1 MFGYFGTDILTQ
13 KLTKIFFNQIR
24 EALPEITREINNKIK
39 ECEDQ
44 LAILGQPLPVDDVG
58 KLNLLWNLLSEY
70 CESYKNILK
79 GKYESKRLSVLKDEG
94 GYKIKEYFRKLLD
107 DFTGKYQATEK
118 YSDEYINYALTVHE
132 GDSIPGFPSIDAF
145 YFLLKPKLEDLR
157 EPIQECLAN
166 VFAYMEMLSSKIL
179 DITFQR
185 FPKIIDDMNDFVTKF
200 LHGEKDKAKHI
211 VDSIVEMEINYLFTN
226 DNDYLINYT
235 TFIPKNINHDK
246 NEFVDSKNI
255 FSREI
260 RNRIEAYF
268 KLVVRNLRDAI
279 PKSIGFFLVK
289 SIQENMQLQLYNQLF
304 KSHEMVT
311 VLNEVYI
318 FDLSARISSF
328 GKEQFE

>member
-1 MFGYFGTDILTQ
+1 M
-13 KLTKIFFNQIR
+13 
-24 EALPEITREINNKIK
+24 
-39 ECEDQ
+39 
-44 LAILGQPLPVDDVG
+44 
-58 KLNLLWNLLSEY
+58 
-70 CESYKNILK
+70 
-79 GKYESKRLSVLKDEG
+79 
-94 GYKIKEYFRKLLD
+94 
-107 DFTGKYQATEK
+107 
-118 YSDEYINYALTVHE
+118 
-132 GDSIPGFPSIDAF
+132 
-145 YFLLKPKLEDLR
+145 EDLR

-200 LHGEKDKAKHI
+200 LQGEKDKAKHI

-235 TFIPKNINHDK
+235 TFIPKNINPDK

-318 FDLSARISSF
+318 F
-328 GKEQFE
+328 